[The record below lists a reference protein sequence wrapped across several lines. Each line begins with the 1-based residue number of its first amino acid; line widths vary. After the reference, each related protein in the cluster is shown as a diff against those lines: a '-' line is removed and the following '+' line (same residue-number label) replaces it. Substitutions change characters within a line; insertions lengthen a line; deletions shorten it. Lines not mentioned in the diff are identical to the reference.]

1 MQIFDFALFN
11 KKIFFV
17 MIHELGRIRNVFYG
31 GVCMVK
37 LMIIISGLF
46 YDAYLKEVIAVLEK
60 DEEFRNKMANVNFED
75 VKVATFSKELNT
87 VAKHVRDELDTL
99 KRKEIDRIRKLLKG
113 KGTTL
118 KNRLCSIYYFLA

>member
-1 MQIFDFALFN
+1 M
-11 KKIFFV
+11 V
-17 MIHELGRIRNVFYG
+17 HELGKFCQVDNYNV
-31 GVCMVK
+31 
-37 LMIIISGLF
+37 SGLF

-113 KGTTL
+113 RGTTL
-118 KNRLCSIYYFLA
+118 KNWLSFYRAQFIIS

>member
-1 MQIFDFALFN
+1 
-11 KKIFFV
+11 
-17 MIHELGRIRNVFYG
+17 MIL
-31 GVCMVK
+31 
-37 LMIIISGLF
+37 GLF

-113 KGTTL
+113 KFFDEMFFWDFWAE
-118 KNRLCSIYYFLA
+118 NF

>member
-1 MQIFDFALFN
+1 
-11 KKIFFV
+11 
-17 MIHELGRIRNVFYG
+17 
-31 GVCMVK
+31 MVNF
-37 LMIIISGLF
+37 IIAFLGLF

-113 KGTTL
+113 KIL
-118 KNRLCSIYYFLA
+118 KILRVVPLAEKILEP

>member
-1 MQIFDFALFN
+1 M
-11 KKIFFV
+11 
-17 MIHELGRIRNVFYG
+17 
-31 GVCMVK
+31 
-37 LMIIISGLF
+37 
-46 YDAYLKEVIAVLEK
+46 KEVIAVLEK

-113 KGTTL
+113 NFFKCLFRIFGPQGGV
-118 KNRLCSIYYFLA
+118 K

>member
-1 MQIFDFALFN
+1 MQIFALWR
-11 KKIFFV
+11 FFS
-17 MIHELGRIRNVFYG
+17 IHELGKIRPTSFTG
-31 GVCMVK
+31 AFLMVK
-37 LMIIISGLF
+37 FIFSGLF

-99 KRKEIDRIRKLLKG
+99 KRKEIERIRKLLKG

-118 KNRLCSIYYFLA
+118 KISHHDAQFNIS

>member
-1 MQIFDFALFN
+1 MDL
-11 KKIFFV
+11 
-17 MIHELGRIRNVFYG
+17 E
-31 GVCMVK
+31 K
-37 LMIIISGLF
+37 LKMTFMTDGQVYNYFKGLF

-113 KGTTL
+113 NGTTL
-118 KNRLCSIYYFLA
+118 KNSISCSIYYFLA

>member
-1 MQIFDFALFN
+1 M
-11 KKIFFV
+11 
-17 MIHELGRIRNVFYG
+17 
-31 GVCMVK
+31 
-37 LMIIISGLF
+37 
-46 YDAYLKEVIAVLEK
+46 KEVIAVLEK

-118 KNRLCSIYYFLA
+118 KNWLCSIYYFLA

>member
-1 MQIFDFALFN
+1 MKQIHKTDCIL
-11 KKIFFV
+11 
-17 MIHELGRIRNVFYG
+17 
-31 GVCMVK
+31 
-37 LMIIISGLF
+37 GLF

-113 KGTTL
+113 KFFEKMSVSEFWATRSL
-118 KNRLCSIYYFLA
+118 K

>member
-1 MQIFDFALFN
+1 MVNFI
-11 KKIFFV
+11 I
-17 MIHELGRIRNVFYG
+17 VF
-31 GVCMVK
+31 
-37 LMIIISGLF
+37 LGLF

-113 KGTTL
+113 KIL
-118 KNRLCSIYYFLA
+118 KILRVVPSAEKKLEP

>member
-1 MQIFDFALFN
+1 
-11 KKIFFV
+11 
-17 MIHELGRIRNVFYG
+17 MINF
-31 GVCMVK
+31 
-37 LMIIISGLF
+37 IIAFLGLF

-113 KGTTL
+113 KIFKNFKGSDLSRKNFGTI
-118 KNRLCSIYYFLA
+118 N

>member
-1 MQIFDFALFN
+1 MQIFDFALF
-11 KKIFFV
+11 KTIFLFV
-17 MIHELGRIRNVFYG
+17 HGLGFKMNFMTDGQVYNYF
-31 GVCMVK
+31 K
-37 LMIIISGLF
+37 GLF

-113 KGTTL
+113 KGT
-118 KNRLCSIYYFLA
+118 

>member
-1 MQIFDFALFN
+1 M
-11 KKIFFV
+11 
-17 MIHELGRIRNVFYG
+17 
-31 GVCMVK
+31 
-37 LMIIISGLF
+37 
-46 YDAYLKEVIAVLEK
+46 KEVIAVLEK

-113 KGTTL
+113 EGTTL
-118 KNRLCSIYYFLA
+118 KNGYHLIVLNLLFLSLKQ

>member
-1 MQIFDFALFN
+1 MTFMTDGQVYNYF
-11 KKIFFV
+11 K
-17 MIHELGRIRNVFYG
+17 
-31 GVCMVK
+31 
-37 LMIIISGLF
+37 GLF

-113 KGTTL
+113 NGTTL
-118 KNRLCSIYYFLA
+118 KNSISLNHAQFIIS

>member
-1 MQIFDFALFN
+1 
-11 KKIFFV
+11 
-17 MIHELGRIRNVFYG
+17 
-31 GVCMVK
+31 MVN
-37 LMIIISGLF
+37 LIIIISGLF

-118 KNRLCSIYYFLA
+118 KNWLCSIYYFLA